1 HPDVPNLIGRSA
13 RQATLPIAIFSEL
26 TPIYL
31 RDMFLR
37 SMETNPIEGFMFAL
51 SAMQGVASAL
61 YHLSSDLNIGTK
73 DLKACMEIGNLALSR
88 SGKVVVGKGLLLSG
102 PGTSYNLDLS
112 KWLIL
117 HFWYLTNEL
126 LYGSADPINNQNWDS
141 MQNKLEKHVHSLSSL
156 AAYDCPDFTDV
167 LRRLTSILNPL
178 DGLRRSSTRDL
189 TYPDIRRQLLR
200 IPSIQLCFFYRPQT
214 AMDVALGDIGYMSG
228 ARFVRVA
235 NIKEDVAFET
245 ALNAKGDLV
254 RSAPPLFQ
262 NKKLGNH
269 AIK

>member
-1 HPDVPNLIGRSA
+1 
-13 RQATLPIAIFSEL
+13 
-26 TPIYL
+26 
-31 RDMFLR
+31 
-37 SMETNPIEGFMFAL
+37 
-51 SAMQGVASAL
+51 
-61 YHLSSDLNIGTK
+61 
-73 DLKACMEIGNLALSR
+73 
-88 SGKVVVGKGLLLSG
+88 
-102 PGTSYNLDLS
+102 
-112 KWLIL
+112 
-117 HFWYLTNEL
+117 
-126 LYGSADPINNQNWDS
+126 